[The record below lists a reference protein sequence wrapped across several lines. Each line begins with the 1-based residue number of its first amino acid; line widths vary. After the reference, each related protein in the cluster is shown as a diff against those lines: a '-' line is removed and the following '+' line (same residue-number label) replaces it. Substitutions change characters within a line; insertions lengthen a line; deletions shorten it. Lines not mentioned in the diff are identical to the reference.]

1 VGRNDGGIF
10 LGWLCNLL
18 PTVRKCVG
26 NLYGA
31 LQMNDEDDSG
41 GGFFV
46 DMIKTIIA
54 VFFFVLF
61 MSVVAS
67 IVWELIA

>member
-1 VGRNDGGIF
+1 MDRNDGGIF
-10 LGWLCNLL
+10 LGWLRNSL
-18 PTVRKCVG
+18 PAMRKCVG
-26 NLYGA
+26 NFHRA
-31 LQMNDEDDSG
+31 MQMNDEDDSG

-54 VFFFVLF
+54 IFFFVLF

-67 IVWELIA
+67 IVWGLIA